1 MFGFGRRKSTDA
13 RGSVPGPDASAVP
26 DAPVA
31 QPAPTES
38 AEQVVPGPVEAP
50 LAANA
55 LQLVAAG
62 AGLTAL
68 CTGTTVWLH
77 SGALGLGELDLVDID
92 LRVEVGGSSQEPLV
106 HDAVMDWYGVL
117 DGMDP
122 LDVQRLVNGWN
133 DRFVGPRVYS
143 WRDGQG
149 HLRIRGEIVMTWW
162 RGHTVAQVD
171 DFLRVVVSAALNLSE
186 WLEEQWPSVDRLTPE
201 TVPPE
206 NGVALTGDDRGLE
219 ETERLAAQFVT
230 PGNPFGLLKAETAPV
245 TADRIADL
253 FAARS
258 GQRSQVSDDGVLRI
272 RWGEPAVD
280 IAVHDAVLTISS
292 GAEVMVADPEQIP
305 DSLLEV
311 TWKWS
316 TNRAGAVAVVHR
328 EQNGPTFLVYAL
340 HQFVGMGMSDGQ
352 LAMTASRTCELV
364 ADCMLELA
372 GEITGGR

>member
-1 MFGFGRRKSTDA
+1 
-13 RGSVPGPDASAVP
+13 
-26 DAPVA
+26 
-31 QPAPTES
+31 
-38 AEQVVPGPVEAP
+38 
-50 LAANA
+50 
-55 LQLVAAG
+55 
-62 AGLTAL
+62 
-68 CTGTTVWLH
+68 
-77 SGALGLGELDLVDID
+77 
-92 LRVEVGGSSQEPLV
+92 
-106 HDAVMDWYGVL
+106 
-117 DGMDP
+117 
-122 LDVQRLVNGWN
+122 
-133 DRFVGPRVYS
+133 
-143 WRDGQG
+143 
-149 HLRIRGEIVMTWW
+149 MTWW

-219 ETERLAAQFVT
+219 ETERLAAQFLT

-316 TNRAGAVAVVHR
+316 TNRAGLSR
-328 EQNGPTFLVYAL
+328 WC
-340 HQFVGMGMSDGQ
+340 
-352 LAMTASRTCELV
+352 TANRTVRHSWSMHCTSSSGWE
-364 ADCMLELA
+364 
-372 GEITGGR
+372 

>member
-1 MFGFGRRKSTDA
+1 M
-13 RGSVPGPDASAVP
+13 
-26 DAPVA
+26 
-31 QPAPTES
+31 
-38 AEQVVPGPVEAP
+38 
-50 LAANA
+50 AANA

-92 LRVEVGGSSQEPLV
+92 LRVEVGASSQEPLV

-280 IAVHDAVLTISS
+280 IAVHDAVLTIS
-292 GAEVMVADPEQIP
+292 
-305 DSLLEV
+305 
-311 TWKWS
+311 
-316 TNRAGAVAVVHR
+316 
-328 EQNGPTFLVYAL
+328 
-340 HQFVGMGMSDGQ
+340 
-352 LAMTASRTCELV
+352 
-364 ADCMLELA
+364 
-372 GEITGGR
+372 